1 MKEPRNTNN
10 SSFGGGQKNLTL
22 DRVTS
27 INDKNKDNI
36 ETDIKYE

>member
-1 MKEPRNTNN
+1 MKEPHNTNN

-27 INDKNKDNI
+27 INDKKY
-36 ETDIKYE
+36 IKISLIFLI